1 MDYTLSDYA
10 FFLTVKAYLPAI
22 LAIII
27 IISILILFYFMIIQL
42 MNYDGKD
49 GGSHGQRGGLPRIGS
64 GAVINRLENAV
75 SGVRRNGK
83 LDVERAVEII
93 HKDEESA
100 MVSFLSLA

>member
-1 MDYTLSDYA
+1 
-10 FFLTVKAYLPAI
+10 
-22 LAIII
+22 
-27 IISILILFYFMIIQL
+27 